1 MRLITRDEALAKSK
15 KERSDNGKLILSG
28 VLLSASSIM
37 YSLLG
42 IESLTV
48 ICLLLIGFPMFM
60 INCTDESLS

>member
-28 VLLSASSIM
+28 VLLSASAIM

-60 INCTDESLS
+60 INCSDESLS

>member
-15 KERSDNGKLILSG
+15 KETSDNGKLILSG
-28 VLLSASSIM
+28 VLLSASAIM

-60 INCTDESLS
+60 INCSDDSLR